1 MTFYA
6 PLYRSIVTAAG
17 CVHVQ
22 CSLRVGLTVFIP
34 ESDTGA
40 VMMIMVVDLYH
51 DVCVSVSSRWLLI
64 SGFSRSHCP
73 RLSKETLSI
82 RSRIPPQNWI
92 DRTKPLLALINKY
105 VLLIL
110 CFHKTNSLISLIIMY
125 TKKSHAYR
133 QVSNHRYNRST
144 EKGICR
150 AEWTRSGCSSK
161 YSDDMEYIPPII
173 ARDS

>member
-6 PLYRSIVTAAG
+6 PLYRSIITAAG
-17 CVHVQ
+17 CLHVQ

-73 RLSKETLSI
+73 RLSKETFLKIGVILITLS
-82 RSRIPPQNWI
+82 PTKQNQTALKFQRRQI
-92 DRTKPLLALINKY
+92 LEQILAD
-105 VLLIL
+105 
-110 CFHKTNSLISLIIMY
+110 FHRQHDELEGFKKT
-125 TKKSHAYR
+125 A
-133 QVSNHRYNRST
+133 
-144 EKGICR
+144 
-150 AEWTRSGCSSK
+150 
-161 YSDDMEYIPPII
+161 DDT
-173 ARDS
+173 